1 LIFVNFENQ
10 ETNDNSMKRIL
21 SIDGGGI
28 RGIIPGMFL
37 VALEEKLKQTTGNPT
52 AHLSDYFDF
61 FAGTSTGGILLSIL
75 LCPDPENPGKPRYSA
90 KDALDIYLHHGTEIF
105 SAKRWRRFLSRFGL
119 LSELYNNTVLEKILQ
134 EYFHDLKLSEL
145 LKPCII
151 TAYNIEL
158 RKNHL
163 FRQQKAISHGD
174 SRDFYV
180 RDVCRATSAAP
191 TYFAVAEIFSLA
203 NTRYPLVDGGVFAH
217 NPSLSALLEV
227 IKIYNSYKIDDIWIL
242 SLGTGLSKISYNYED
257 FKKKRA
263 ISIGPALV
271 DIMSSSSAESTNYY
285 LKQLFRS
292 VGKSENYIRIE
303 PTNLSSIDPSMDAAT
318 ASNIQK
324 ITSLGDRVV
333 SENEALIEQIIA
345 EIVED
350 KPGKKDRSVWNFL
363 KN

>member
-1 LIFVNFENQ
+1 
-10 ETNDNSMKRIL
+10 MKRIL

-37 VALEEKLKQTTGNPT
+37 VALEDKIRQATGNPS

-75 LCPDPENPGKPRYSA
+75 LCPDPENSGKPIYSA
-90 KDALDIYLHHGTEIF
+90 KDALDIYLEHGTAIF
-105 SAKRWRRFLSRFGL
+105 AAKPWRRFLSRFGL
-119 LSELYNNTVLEKILQ
+119 LSELYDNTVLEKILAA
-134 EYFHDLKLSEL
+134 YFGDKKLSEL

-163 FRQQKAISHGD
+163 FRQQKAISHGE
-174 SRDFYV
+174 SRDFYL

-191 TYFAVAEIFSLA
+191 TYFSVAEIFSVA
-203 NTRYPLVDGGVFAH
+203 KTRYPLVDGGVFAH

-227 IKIYNSYKIDDIWIL
+227 IKSYNSYKIDDIWIL

-285 LKQLFRS
+285 LKQLFKS

-303 PTNLSSIDPSMDAAT
+303 PTNLSSIDASMDAAT
-318 ASNIQK
+318 PTNIQK
-324 ITSLGDRVV
+324 IISLADKLV
-333 SENEALIEQIIA
+333 SENETLINSIVEEIIA
-345 EIVED
+345 D

>member
-1 LIFVNFENQ
+1 
-10 ETNDNSMKRIL
+10 MKRIL

-28 RGIIPGMFL
+28 RGIVPGMIL
-37 VALEEKLKQTTGNPT
+37 VALEEKIQRATDNPDARLT
-52 AHLSDYFDF
+52 DYFDF

-75 LCPDPENPGKPRYSA
+75 LCPLGEEHTQQKYTA
-90 KDALDIYLHHGTEIF
+90 KQALDIYLKHGSEIF
-105 SAKRWRRFLSRFGL
+105 AAKRWRRFLSRFGL
-119 LSELYNNTVLEKILQ
+119 LSELYDSDILEGILYD
-134 EYFHDLKLSEL
+134 YFGDTRLSEL
-145 LKPCII
+145 IKPCII

-163 FRQQKAISHGD
+163 FRQQKAISHGE
-174 SRDFYV
+174 SRDFYI

-191 TYFAVAEIFSLA
+191 TYFSVAEIFSLA
-203 NTRYPLVDGGVFAH
+203 GTRYPLIDGGVFAH

-227 IKIYNSYKIDDIWIL
+227 IKSYNTYKINDIWIL

-271 DIMSSSSAESTNYY
+271 DIMSSSSAESTDYF

-292 VGKSENYIRIE
+292 VNRPENYIRIE
-303 PTNLSSIDPSMDAAT
+303 PGNLSSIDPAMDAAST
-318 ASNIQK
+318 ANIQK
-324 ITSLGDRVV
+324 IVSLGDKLV
-333 SENEALIEQIIA
+333 SENEELLNQIVSEVIQ
-345 EIVED
+345 D
-350 KPGKKDRSVWNFL
+350 KKDNKERSVWNFL